1 MIGDSGQAD
10 EVERVNLVIRSDLK
24 GGDGTEGSLA
34 ARLHVTPPSPPITPP
49 WLHVTPPPP
58 ILLIH
63 LQLLTMDVFLVVFK
77 DLNGRKKSLFLSHPT
92 TVAHY
97 QQNTCSDLIIQNNS
111 DFATLPHRPQ
121 LWFSVPRESRLFLHR
136 LQKITQKKRNY
147 NFCLFPIFYKGT
159 HSS

>member
-63 LQLLTMDVFLVVFK
+63 LQLLTMDVSFLVFI
-77 DLNGRKKSLFLSHPT
+77 DLNGCRKKSLFLFQPT

-136 LQKITQKKRNY
+136 LQKMTQKKRN
-147 NFCLFPIFYKGT
+147 
-159 HSS
+159 S

>member
-63 LQLLTMDVFLVVFK
+63 LQLLTMDVSFIVFI
-77 DLNGRKKSLFLSHPT
+77 DLNGCRKKSLFLFHPT

-111 DFATLPHRPQ
+111 DFATLPHHPQ

-136 LQKITQKKRNY
+136 LQKMTQKKRN
-147 NFCLFPIFYKGT
+147 
-159 HSS
+159 S